1 MSDTTRIEFQ
11 RSGHIAIVRFNRPEK
26 MNALDMK
33 TFAEILKIQQEIA
46 TDDSIRAVVLTAAG
60 DNFCAG
66 LDIQGVMTDP
76 SAVETLLS
84 QPEDYQLAEARAL
97 GNYVQQVV
105 VGWQQLQVPV
115 IAALQGYVF
124 GGGLQIALGADFR
137 IAHPESQLSV
147 MEIRWGI
154 IPDMGISVVAPSV
167 IARDQL
173 KLMAMTGDR
182 VSGEKALQL
191 GLVTQTEAEPEA
203 QALALAENLSLKNPQ
218 AIRGIKRLF
227 NTENLSPSESLAME
241 EQIQR
246 NILFSPNQMEAVQA
260 NLQKRK
266 PNFN

>member
-1 MSDTTRIEFQ
+1 MSDTTRIAFE
-11 RSGHIAIVRFNRPEK
+11 RSGHIAIVRLNRPEK
-26 MNALDMK
+26 MNALDMQ
-33 TFAEILKIQQEIA
+33 TFNEILQIQQEIA
-46 TDDSIRAVVLTAAG
+46 SDPKIRAVVLTATG

-76 SAVETLLS
+76 NAVETLLS
-84 QPEDYQLAEARAL
+84 QPEDYQLASAKAL

-105 VGWQQLQVPV
+105 VGWQQLKVPV
-115 IAALQGYVF
+115 IAALNGYVF

-191 GLVTQTEAEPEA
+191 GLVTETEDNPEEKA
-203 QALALAENLSLKNPQ
+203 RELANTLSLRNPQ
-218 AIRGIKRLF
+218 AVQGIKHLF
-227 NTENLSPSESLAME
+227 NTDNLSPSESLALE
-241 EQIQR
+241 EKLQR
-246 NILFSPNQMEAVQA
+246 GILFSPNQIEAVQA
-260 NLQKRK
+260 NLQKRDPEFK
-266 PNFN
+266 